1 LRTRL
6 SLASIAAGLLLLC
19 SPQAKAQETS
29 VDLDPAST
37 TIDFTLGATMHTVH
51 GTFKLKSGHI
61 VFDPKSGNAS
71 GSVIVDATSADTGN
85 TSRDKKMHAEI
96 LQSQKFPEIVFT
108 ATREKGEIAEQG
120 TSLAEVSGIFRL
132 CGQEH
137 PATLTMKVEPNS
149 GRVNADTNFAVPYIQ
164 WGLKNPSTFLLHVSD
179 TVNLQIHATLAISPP
194 SSRR

>member
-1 LRTRL
+1 M
-6 SLASIAAGLLLLC
+6 
-19 SPQAKAQETS
+19 S

-71 GSVIVDATSADTGN
+71 GSVIVDATSANTGN

-96 LQSQKFPEIVFT
+96 LQSRKFPEIVFT
-108 ATREKGEIAEQG
+108 PTREKGEIAEQG
-120 TSLAEVSGIFRL
+120 SFVSEVSGIFHL
-132 CGQEH
+132 CGKDH
-137 PATLTMKVEPNS
+137 PATLTMTVEPSS
-149 GRVNADTNFAVPYIQ
+149 GHMNVRTNFAVPYVQ

-179 TVNLQIHATLAISPP
+179 TVNLQIQATVAISPLP
-194 SSRR
+194 SRRQ